1 MEFDTVPRDEVL
13 VRSLRPADREAI
25 VSIDALSMGRRRDQF
40 LALKLAQAFADTG
53 IAMSLAAEI
62 DGHVV
67 GFVLAR
73 VYYGE
78 FGVME
83 PAAAIDVIGV
93 HPDFRGRHVA
103 AALVD
108 QLRMNL
114 LGLGIPR
121 LQTEVQWDNA
131 DLIGFFQR
139 EGFRIAQRICLDLNL
154 RDDRTPAS

>member
-1 MEFDTVPRDEVL
+1 MEIDTPPRDEVL
-13 VRSLRPADREAI
+13 VRTLRPSDRETI
-25 VSIDALSMGRRRDQF
+25 VSIDAVSVGRRRDQF

-53 IAMSLAAEI
+53 IAISLAAEI

-83 PAAAIDVIGV
+83 PAAVIDVIGV

-114 LGLGIPR
+114 IGLGIAR
-121 LQTEVQWDNA
+121 LQTEVQWDNP
-131 DLIGFFQR
+131 DLLGFFQR
-139 EGFRIAQRICLDLNL
+139 EGFAIAQRICLDLNL
-154 RDDRTPAS
+154 KDRRTDVS